1 MIYAEIVA
9 GGKGTRMG
17 NTELPKQF
25 LMLGDKPVLIH
36 TVERFLSSPRI
47 DRIILCVPGE
57 WKAYTSGLL
66 DGYTEAGDKI
76 DIVSGGEHRNAT
88 VLAGCRY
95 IEENYGIEDDDIV
108 LTHDAVRP
116 FVTQRIIDENVETVK
131 RYGAAVTAIGAVDT
145 VAQVD
150 EKGMLKEI
158 PLRESMYQEQTPQT
172 FRLGQ
177 MKSVI
182 ESFTDE
188 EQRCFTDVCKA
199 YLKLGIDV
207 KVVEG
212 ERSNIKITTPLDMK
226 IAEALAEEI

>member
-17 NTELPKQF
+17 NTVLPKQF

-36 TVERFLSSPRI
+36 TVERFLSNPRI
-47 DRIILCVPGE
+47 DRIILCFPGD

-66 DGYTEAGDKI
+66 EGYTESGDKI
-76 DIVSGGEHRNAT
+76 DID
-88 VLAGCRY
+88 
-95 IEENYGIEDDDIV
+95 IEEKFGISEDDII

-116 FVTQRIIDENVETVK
+116 FVTRRVIDENIEAVEK
-131 RYGAAVTAIGAVDT
+131 YGAAVTAIGAVDT

-172 FRLGQ
+172 FMLGQ
-177 MKSVI
+177 MKAVI

-188 EQRCFTDVCKA
+188 EQRGFTDVCKA
-199 YLKLGIDV
+199 YLKKGLDV
-207 KVVEG
+207 KVVNG
-212 ERSNIKITTPLDMK
+212 ERFNIKITTPYDMK
-226 IAEALAEEI
+226 IAETVMKEICR